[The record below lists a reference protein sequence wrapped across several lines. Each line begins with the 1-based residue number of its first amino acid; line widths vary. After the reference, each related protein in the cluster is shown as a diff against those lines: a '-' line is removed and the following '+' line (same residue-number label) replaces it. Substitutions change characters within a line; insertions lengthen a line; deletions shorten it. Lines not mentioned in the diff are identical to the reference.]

1 MLIRKLFILIC
12 LSIVGTSV
20 NAQLVFYDTSEF
32 PLYGKI
38 SEHTETRYERL
49 PKHLK
54 GEIRQSV
61 WDLGKNTA
69 GLFLRFATNSS
80 SIGLRWT
87 VLNNVRMHHMTD
99 IGIRGF
105 DLYAL
110 QDGEWV
116 FVNSARPAMNSFE
129 NETVIISRMS
139 NEMREF
145 MLYFPLYDGVT
156 ALQIGVDSTAT
167 LLQPQQNL
175 FADRKPVIYYGTSI
189 TQGGCASRPGM
200 AHTNIL
206 SRRLHTEFINLGFS
220 GNAQLDY
227 EIAEIIGEKDAS
239 LIILDFL
246 PNVRVN
252 QIEERTEKF
261 YNIIRRKS
269 PDVTILFVENFT
281 FPYSRFDLQTYRAVQ
296 EKNAALRKVFENLI
310 ARGEQ
315 NIGLISASPEM
326 IGADGEGTVDG
337 VHLTDIGFLRY
348 AEFLYPIIKQ
358 HLK

>member
-1 MLIRKLFILIC
+1 MRRFYALVLC
-12 LSIVGTSV
+12 LAVVGTFA
-20 NAQLVFYDTSEF
+20 NAQLKFYDASDF

-49 PKHLK
+49 PLHLK
-54 GEIRQSV
+54 GEIREPLWQ
-61 WDLGKNTA
+61 LGKNTT

-80 SIGLRWT
+80 SIGLKWT
-87 VLNNVRMHHMTD
+87 VLNNMRMHHMTD

-110 QDGEWV
+110 QDGKWV
-116 FVNSARPAMNSFE
+116 FVNSARPATNSFE

-139 NEMREF
+139 EEMREF

-156 ALQIGVDSTAT
+156 SLEIGVDSTAT

-200 AHTNIL
+200 VHTSIL
-206 SRRLHTEFINLGFS
+206 SRWLNTEFINLGFS

-227 EIAEIIGEKDAS
+227 EIAEIIGKKDAS

-252 QIEERTEKF
+252 QIEERAENF
-261 YNIIRRKS
+261 FDIIRRNS
-269 PDVTILFVENFT
+269 PDVTIIFIENPI
-281 FPYSRFDLQTYRAVQ
+281 FPYSRFDLQTYRAIN
-296 EKNAALRKVFENLI
+296 EKNATLNKVFENLI

-315 NIGLISASPEM
+315 NIVLIPASPEM
-326 IGADGEGTVDG
+326 IGADGEATVNG
-337 VHLTDIGFLRY
+337 VHFTDLGFLRF

-358 HLK
+358 YLK

>member
-1 MLIRKLFILIC
+1 MRRFFTLFAC
-12 LSIVGTSV
+12 LVVVGTFA
-20 NAQLVFYDTSEF
+20 NAQLKYRDAVEF
-32 PLYGKI
+32 PLFGKI

-49 PKHLK
+49 PTHLK
-54 GEIRQSV
+54 GEIREPV
-61 WDLGKNTA
+61 WRLGKHTA

-80 SIGLRWT
+80 SVGLKWT
-87 VLNNVRMHHMTD
+87 VLENGRMHHMTD

-116 FVNSARPAMNSFE
+116 FVNSARPSANSFE

-139 NEMREF
+139 EEMREF

-220 GNAQLDY
+220 GNGQLDY

-239 LIILDFL
+239 LIILDFV
-246 PNVRVN
+246 PNCRVP

-261 YNIIRRKS
+261 YDIIRKKS
-269 PDVTILFVENFT
+269 PDVTILFIENLT
-281 FPYSRFDLQTYRAVQ
+281 FPYSRFDLQTYRAVN
-296 EKNAALRKVFENLI
+296 EKNAVLNKVFANLI

-315 NIGLISASPEM
+315 NIVLIPASPEM
-326 IGADGEGTVDG
+326 IGADGEATVDG

-358 HLK
+358 FLK